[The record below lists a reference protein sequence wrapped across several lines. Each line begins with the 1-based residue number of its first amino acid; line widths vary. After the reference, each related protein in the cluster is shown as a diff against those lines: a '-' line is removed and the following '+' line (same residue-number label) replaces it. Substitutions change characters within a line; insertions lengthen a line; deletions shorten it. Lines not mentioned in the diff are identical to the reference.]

1 VNARPK
7 PGKEAIQPPPIG
19 CDRFFFGFARLP
31 RRDNGMAHPPSR
43 RVKWPWDRVLSLLPA
58 VKERVEHLRRLPEET
73 FEDFQEAGLFR
84 CIPLATRVSAR
95 QA

>member
-1 VNARPK
+1 
-7 PGKEAIQPPPIG
+7 
-19 CDRFFFGFARLP
+19 
-31 RRDNGMAHPPSR
+31 
-43 RVKWPWDRVLSLLPA
+43 LLPA
-58 VKERVEHLRRLPEET
+58 VKERVGAFAAAAEET

>member
-1 VNARPK
+1 MRSA
-7 PGKEAIQPPPIG
+7 EY
-19 CDRFFFGFARLP
+19 L
-31 RRDNGMAHPPSR
+31 
-43 RVKWPWDRVLSLLPA
+43 DRVLSLLPA
-58 VKERVEHLRRLPEET
+58 AKERVEHLRRLPEET